1 MDLNLRKAR
10 KLEAKIQVAINQKK
24 SELSTNASIRVNTDP
39 ANISTLV
46 DASRLEFFEN
56 YKLVNDLTLVRQE
69 IRDLIAKANFNVGI
83 DDLISNKVLLETKL
97 QLLNSFTNVEI
108 FKQEDLE
115 DTLSL
120 YKKQLE
126 GGSAHYARTNASYYF
141 LNQVD
146 KDKFRTDRQNT
157 QKEIEAL
164 EDKLAEL
171 NYSSKVRLNSTTTKL
186 LQDNGLI

>member
-1 MDLNLRKAR
+1 MELNLRKAR
-10 KLEAKIQVAINQKK
+10 KLEAKIQGFINQKK
-24 SELSTNASIRVNTDP
+24 SELNTIASIRVNVDTSSI
-39 ANISTLV
+39 NTLV
-46 DASRLEFFEN
+46 DASRQEFFEN
-56 YKLVNDLTLVRQE
+56 YKLVNDLILVRQE
-69 IRDLIAKANFNVGI
+69 IRDLIAAANFNTGI
-83 DDLISNKVLLETKL
+83 DNLISNKVLLETKL
-97 QLLNSFTNVEI
+97 QLLNQFTNIET

-115 DTLSL
+115 DTLAL

-126 GGSAHYARTNASYYF
+126 GGSSHYARTNANYYF

-157 QKEIEAL
+157 QKEIEGL